1 MPTETWLNGWTQTT
15 IEDALMLLPNKELH
29 AKFSELLCLK
39 QITQVDK
46 LLMYSYDTDPDFAQ
60 YRSVTKSL
68 MNGQFY
74 KKCKLREPMMRQQTQ
89 VGQLP
94 LVEQL
99 VDLKPLKK
107 LKTSTATSTPTAT
120 PRMATRTV
128 TRTATRMATPTTT
141 QTASRIATAIP
152 TTAATELSV
161 ATTKM
166 ESLSDSQ
173 KESFPLHFRSVP
185 IHPTTLQLFSDMCT
199 KIHSQTNVYVLW
211 TWCANI
217 PQLQCCILEC
227 MVKPISIGLQDALA
241 LDYLYQHVNSVEK
254 NKIWSGQYNGKYPG
268 RPWRF
273 QVGKDCWTEQSR
285 GMQCLFEQLVNQ
297 MNKDILISIVKQMVL
312 PSISVQRCL
321 VSYAILGTLPFVLEH
336 VHLAQTHL
344 VPCKSNLPSV
354 YRSFFPD
361 KVNCIHESRFGP
373 MRLFAETI
381 PKDANFQQ
389 SVWIQWQDH
398 KPHFVLF
405 PRFHFFNKQPEQICV
420 KYREWKPLGHAIQQ
434 CSLRFHSMVTVN
446 DRSLIAMETTQGV
459 FYLDGPPYCSFRNV
473 VIVHCKRQTTLPF
486 QHLQNALGEN
496 CVVANR
502 KRIKTK
508 NERFVIVDRWEQIE
522 PGSSTIVFLWK
533 SSMDLFDWPSLRKV
547 LCPALSHVYL
557 EHALFKSH
565 VFTVKLKK

>member
-1 MPTETWLNGWTQTT
+1 MPTETWLNAWTQTT
-15 IEDALMLLPNKELH
+15 IEDAVMLLPNKELH
-29 AKFSELLCLK
+29 AKFSELLQTK
-39 QITQVDK
+39 EITQVDK
-46 LLMYSYDTDPDFAQ
+46 LLMYSYDRDPDFVP
-60 YRSVTKSL
+60 YGSVTKSL

-74 KKCKLREPMMRQQTQ
+74 KKCRLREPTMQKGASQ
-89 VGQLP
+89 VEPSQAI
-94 LVEQL
+94 E
-99 VDLKPLKK
+99 LKPLKK
-107 LKTSTATSTPTAT
+107 MKTSTEPMASTAMA
-120 PRMATRTV
+120 PRMATRTA
-128 TRTATRMATPTTT
+128 TRTATNKI
-141 QTASRIATAIP
+141 IATAIP
-152 TTAATELSV
+152 TTTLAAPITTVPTSLSV
-161 ATTKM
+161 TK
-166 ESLSDSQ
+166 SLDMPSDSQ
-173 KESFPLHFRSVP
+173 KETFPLHFRSVP
-185 IHPTTLQLFSDMCT
+185 IHPTTLQLFSDMCAN
-199 KIHSQTNVYVLW
+199 IQPQTNVYVLW
-211 TWCANI
+211 TWFANI
-217 PQLQCCILEC
+217 PQLQYCILESL
-227 MVKPISIGLQDALA
+227 VKPTSIGLQDALA

-254 NKIWSGQYNGKYPG
+254 NKIWSGQYNSKYPC

-273 QVGKDCWTEQSR
+273 QIGQNCWTEQSR
-285 GMQCLFEQLVNQ
+285 GMQCLFEQLVNH
-297 MNKDILISIVKQMVL
+297 MNKDMLVSIVKQMVL

-336 VHLAQTHL
+336 AELAQKHL

-361 KVNCIHESRFGP
+361 KVNCVHESRFGP

-405 PRFHFFNKQPEQICV
+405 PRFHFFNKQPEQISV

-434 CSLRFHSMVTVN
+434 CHLRFHPMVTIN
-446 DRSLIAMETTQGV
+446 NRSLIAMETTQGV
-459 FYLDGPPYCSFRNV
+459 FYLDGPPSCSFRNV